1 MPLVRTLLH
10 VLKSYAA
17 LALYSM
23 FLLCLRSIWSMFS
36 LYVGGEGR
44 CMTVYMVSPWQRQNW
59 RLAVFWINPS
69 LCWKLCWQFLFHK
82 LLHTSAFCLMVNNLN
97 NSLIVWIQVWYICF
111 TYSCNIKLCHVLG
124 ITALRV
130 FCLQISLLLLLVLL
144 RSLLDASSQTS
155 SVVRIIFS
163 SRNCIPGQVSFS
175 TCIAL

>member
-69 LCWKLCWQFLFHK
+69 LCSKLYWQFPFQK
-82 LLHTSAFCLMVNNLN
+82 LLHTSSFCLMVNSLN

-111 TYSCNIKLCHVLG
+111 TYSCSIKFCRENSVHVRNNC
-124 ITALRV
+124 TPMYFV
-130 FCLQISLLLLLVLL
+130 F
-144 RSLLDASSQTS
+144 RSVYSSS
-155 SVVRIIFS
+155 SSCWEAF
-163 SRNCIPGQVSFS
+163 
-175 TCIAL
+175 